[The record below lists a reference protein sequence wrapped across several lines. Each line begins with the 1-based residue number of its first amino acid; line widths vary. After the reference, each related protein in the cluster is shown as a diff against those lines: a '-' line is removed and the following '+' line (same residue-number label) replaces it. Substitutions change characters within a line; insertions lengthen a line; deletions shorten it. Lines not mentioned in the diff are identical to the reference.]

1 MSLTRDPLQNI
12 VKDSIADVD
21 ISTSEGA
28 TAAIIILDRA
38 INQMAAQEA
47 EMGAAQNRL
56 EHAIDYLAMASL
68 NTAASKSRIVDA
80 DFAYVSSKLAK
91 NQILNQ
97 ASTSMLAQANSSK
110 QMLMQLLR

>member
-1 MSLTRDPLQNI
+1 
-12 VKDSIADVD
+12 
-21 ISTSEGA
+21 
-28 TAAIIILDRA
+28 
-38 INQMAAQEA
+38 MAAQEA

-56 EHAIDYLAMASL
+56 EHAIDYLAMAQPQHS
-68 NTAASKSRIVDA
+68 SFKSRIVDA

-91 NQILNQ
+91 HQILNQ